1 MIKRVQGKYNPADV
15 LTKPL
20 GQAFVQRLLEPF
32 GIVFVSPL
40 ELGLGARGACL
51 EFDPLS
57 IYSLCALRP

>member
-1 MIKRVQGKYNPADV
+1 MIRKVQGKDNPADV

-40 ELGLGARGACL
+40 ELGLGAREGVGNST
-51 EFDPLS
+51 P
-57 IYSLCALRP
+57 